1 MQTLEERLAELEV
14 RNRELQAQLDAQHG
28 LPQNSSAATEDGKRT
43 EDELR
48 IANRALR
55 VISDCN
61 QALMRQPSEKE
72 LLETVCRIVV
82 QVGGYPYAW
91 VGYADQG
98 PERWVK
104 PVAQNGFAPGFL
116 DSMRISWDEGE
127 RGQGSTAVAIRTAKP
142 CVMQDLQN
150 DPRFAPWRHLAVEL
164 GQHAAISLPLIDG
177 PRVFGAITIY
187 SDNPQAFSETETQLL
202 MELAGDLAYG
212 IGGAHTREA
221 LERSEMR
228 LLLALDAARMATWD
242 WDLATGEIVWSPQH
256 EVIFGF
262 APLSLQRSYR
272 EFYERVHSGDRDDVE
287 QAFAKARDS
296 RSVFRK
302 EYRVVWPDG
311 SIHWVHARG
320 QFTYNMQGEPVRM
333 LGVVADITAN
343 RKLEEQLRQSQKLE
357 AIGTL
362 ASGIA
367 HDFNNILSAI
377 VGNIELAQHDIAS
390 DHPAAVSLQEVHKA
404 SRRGRDVVRQ
414 ILAFSRPEIQQRTRL
429 ALGPIVTE
437 ASKLLRATLP
447 AGIELSTHI
456 ADESPDVYADATQV
470 HQVLV
475 NLCTNAWHAIAEG
488 PDTGGRIDVA
498 LDCVKSSG
506 NAAID
511 SVPPGRYVR
520 LTVSDTGIGMSE
532 GTLQRI
538 FEPFFTQSKAHGSGL
553 GLAVV
558 HGIVRSHSGF
568 IVVNS
573 KPDQGSRF
581 EVYFPA
587 LAAHVERKTVDTPD
601 HAPQGAGQRILYV
614 DDDEALVFLGVR
626 VLKKMGYEVEG
637 FSDPRMGLDEFAAN
651 PNSFDIV
658 VTDLNMPGMSG
669 LDVVR
674 IVHELRPEL
683 PVILASGYIDQN
695 LQAEAHQRGVARV
708 VYKPNSMDELGKS
721 IHELVTELAVKR
733 QDGK

>member
-1 MQTLEERLAELEV
+1 
-14 RNRELQAQLDAQHG
+14 
-28 LPQNSSAATEDGKRT
+28 
-43 EDELR
+43 
-48 IANRALR
+48 
-55 VISDCN
+55 
-61 QALMRQPSEKE
+61 
-72 LLETVCRIVV
+72 
-82 QVGGYPYAW
+82 
-91 VGYADQG
+91 
-98 PERWVK
+98 
-104 PVAQNGFAPGFL
+104 
-116 DSMRISWDEGE
+116 
-127 RGQGSTAVAIRTAKP
+127 
-142 CVMQDLQN
+142 
-150 DPRFAPWRHLAVEL
+150 
-164 GQHAAISLPLIDG
+164 
-177 PRVFGAITIY
+177 
-187 SDNPQAFSETETQLL
+187 TETQLL
-202 MELAGDLAYG
+202 AELAGDLAYG
-212 IGGAHTREA
+212 ILAARTREA
-221 LERSEMR
+221 LEHSELR

-242 WDLATGEIVWSPQH
+242 WNLTTSEIVWSPQH

-272 EFYERVHSGDRDDVE
+272 EFYERVHQDDRDDVE
-287 QAFAKARDS
+287 QAIAKARDS
-296 RSVFRK
+296 RAVFRK
-302 EYRVVWPDG
+302 EYRIVWPDG
-311 SIHWVHARG
+311 STHWVHARG
-320 QFTYNMQGEPVRM
+320 QFTYDSRGESVRM
-333 LGVVADITAN
+333 VGVVADITAN

-377 VGNIELAQHDIAS
+377 VGNIELAQQDIS
-390 DHPAAVSLQEVHKA
+390 GEHPAAVSLQEVHKA

-414 ILAFSRPEIQQRTRL
+414 ILAFSRPEIQQRSRL

-447 AGIELSTHI
+447 AGIEFRTSI
-456 ADESPDVYADATQV
+456 APDCPDVYADATQV

-475 NLCTNAWHAIAEG
+475 NLYTNAWHAIAERTADQSG
-488 PDTGGRIDVA
+488 KIDVQ
-498 LDCVKSSG
+498 LDVVKSTG
-506 NAAID
+506 NVAVD
-511 SVPPGRYVR
+511 SVPPGRFVR
-520 LTVSDTGIGMSE
+520 ITVSDTGIGMSE

-538 FEPFFTQSKAHGSGL
+538 FEPFFTQSKSHGSGL

-581 EVYFPA
+581 EIYFPA
-587 LAAHVERKTVDTPD
+587 LAAHIEKRQVDALD

-626 VLKKMGYEVEG
+626 VLRKMGYVVEG
-637 FSDPRMGLDEFAAN
+637 FSDPRQGLELFASD
-651 PNSFDIV
+651 PNSFDVV

-674 IVHELRPEL
+674 IVHEARPDI

-708 VYKPNSMDELGKS
+708 VYKPNSMDDLCKS
-721 IHELVTELAVKR
+721 IHELVTELAA
-733 QDGK
+733 GKGKGEG